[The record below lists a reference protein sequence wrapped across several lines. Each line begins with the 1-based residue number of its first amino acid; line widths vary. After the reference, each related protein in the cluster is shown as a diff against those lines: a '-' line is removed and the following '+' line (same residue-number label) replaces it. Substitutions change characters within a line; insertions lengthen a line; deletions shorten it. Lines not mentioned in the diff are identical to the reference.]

1 MVSGYKR
8 FIHVVSSSNPIRARL
23 PREIVESLTRLY
35 LLFFRVSFFLFV
47 VFLFRPFFVVYR
59 SKRGWWKRSAGNDI
73 ISACFPAVNT
83 VLLLSL
89 RRFVTVKWTTFINSL
104 QHSISYWFTPFSCYF
119 PCRNNILFQTIC
131 ICRSVG
137 SFRYEVKNQFCGH
150 ALLADLFLNV
160 LRRSIVVYFLNNPR
174 GWNSSIATIV
184 CFRWIKNIRFIDI
197 IFSYRMICRRIL
209 MQRRF

>member
-119 PCRNNILFQTIC
+119 PCRNNIPFSDNLYL
-131 ICRSVG
+131 S
-137 SFRYEVKNQFCGH
+137 
-150 ALLADLFLNV
+150 
-160 LRRSIVVYFLNNPR
+160 
-174 GWNSSIATIV
+174 
-184 CFRWIKNIRFIDI
+184 FRWIVSLRSEESILRTRIAGRPVSKR
-197 IFSYRMICRRIL
+197 SETKYCRV
-209 MQRRF
+209 FFK